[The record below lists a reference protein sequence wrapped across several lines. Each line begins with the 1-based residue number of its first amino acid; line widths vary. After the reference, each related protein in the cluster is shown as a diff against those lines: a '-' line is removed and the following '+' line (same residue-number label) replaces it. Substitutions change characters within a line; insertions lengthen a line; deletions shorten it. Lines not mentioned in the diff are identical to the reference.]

1 VKRVEVAPGLSFPAA
16 ELATEVVASLGNRG
30 GGKSN
35 GAAVIVEGLLRADIP
50 VVVLDYVGI
59 WPSLR
64 LRADGK
70 TPSDHAIPILGG
82 PHGDVAL
89 TASAGTVVAEALAER
104 HSSAVL
110 DVSGFSKGD
119 RSRFAA
125 DFAEAFF
132 RAKKRHPG
140 PVQLVLEEAQ
150 RFIPQKLFHGLERM
164 LGAFQ
169 EVAEV
174 GRNYGIGLHL
184 ISQRPQKIDKD
195 VLNLADT
202 LFAYRTIGV
211 LERKAVA
218 EWVQEKGAEGRQSV
232 HDELPGLAR
241 GQAVVWCPSRQL
253 YGTYQVR
260 KKSTYDAGATPLE
273 SRSSMKPRPL
283 DIGELEVAMASVVEE
298 AKASDPRALR
308 EEVARLRRELDDVKV
323 VVAPTVSVGEL
334 DSLRSK
340 VVNLSD
346 VVRELELGSAA
357 QLKKVGEVVAACFE
371 EVDALRGAA
380 RSTEGA
386 REPRRAHPS
395 TEASAARTHSVA
407 PAVPVVGALSKCA
420 AAILTVL
427 ARRGKAS
434 ASQLAVL
441 SGYSVKSSGFGIAL
455 RYLLVVGFA
464 TRPGAAYAVTE
475 AGRLRA
481 GEGGPPQGGEALVQH
496 WLGRL
501 STCES
506 ALLRVLLRER
516 KISREELARESGYS
530 PLSSGFSGAI
540 SSLLSLELARSP
552 EPGILELSEEWNS

>member
-1 VKRVEVAPGLSFPAA
+1 M
-16 ELATEVVASLGNRG
+16 
-30 GGKSN
+30 
-35 GAAVIVEGLLRADIP
+35 
-50 VVVLDYVGI
+50 
-59 WPSLR
+59 
-64 LRADGK
+64 
-70 TPSDHAIPILGG
+70 
-82 PHGDVAL
+82 
-89 TASAGTVVAEALAER
+89 VAEALAER

-119 RSRFAA
+119 RCRFAA

-140 PVQLVLEEAQ
+140 PVQLVLEESQ

-308 EEVARLRRELDDVKV
+308 EEVARLRRELDDVRV
-323 VVAPTVSVGEL
+323 VVAPAVSVGEL

-340 VVNLSD
+340 VANLSD
-346 VVRELELGSAA
+346 VVRELEVGSAA

-371 EVDALRGAA
+371 EVDALRGMA
-380 RSTEGA
+380 RSADGA

-395 TEASAARTHSVA
+395 TGVSAAHARGVAPAA
-407 PAVPVVGALSKCA
+407 PAVPVTDSLSKCA

-455 RYLLVVGFA
+455 HDLRVAGFA
-464 TRPGAAYAVTE
+464 THSGAAYEVTE
-475 AGRLRA
+475 AGRKLA
-481 GEGGPPQGGEALVQH
+481 GEVGPPQGGQALAQH
-496 WLGRL
+496 WLERL
-501 STCES
+501 STCEGT
-506 ALLRVLLRER
+506 LLRVLLRVG
-516 KISREELARESGYS
+516 KISREELARESRYS
-530 PLSSGFSGAI
+530 SRSSGFGCAI
-540 SSLLSLELARSP
+540 SSLLSLGLARSP
-552 EPGILELSEEWNS
+552 EPGILELSEEL